1 MKWKVAVYMQVYNA
15 NLADKKADNIQAA
28 FLSNSY
34 ILAAFLASL
43 LNKNLYIFYHEM
55 RFFTVLCV
63 KISAWMKRRIKEST
77 KEYIDSVI

>member
-1 MKWKVAVYMQVYNA
+1 MKWKVAVYIQVCNA
-15 NLADKKADNIQAA
+15 NLADKKADNILTA

-55 RFFTVLCV
+55 RFFTVLCE
-63 KISAWMKRRIKEST
+63 KISAWMKRQIKESA
-77 KEYIDSVI
+77 EE